1 MTETYEQLRDAAS
14 GDAGQA
20 WRSADREE
28 GNLHALYRSLKEDP
42 RYTEEHKAQK
52 AWENYEIA
60 REKIAAG
67 SREKARESLKKQA
80 QTAERLS
87 IPLPDGEELITTD
100 TSKLLAAQ
108 NEAARIIRKLER
120 ASLASPARGPFR
132 PTPVEVLKEEYARG
146 LEVGGMEGGVICRG
160 VLMAADELGADA
172 SAVVDGFRKQRH
184 RKALESAHHAERVAG
199 LIGKQIN
206 AEPPFP
212 RLACGISW
220 HGAVPLASSS
230 CRGRS
235 YRVPRLSPNTAAPRK
250 PREAEAKAPMLRTP
264 APLRHSPL
272 QAIRRAW
279 EAFADA
285 TVSFVDEATFRVA
298 LASRVLTGRTP
309 QETQKGR
316 G

>member
-1 MTETYEQLRDAAS
+1 MTETYEQLRDAAG

-28 GNLHALYRSLKEDP
+28 SNLRALYRSLKEDP
-42 RYTEEHKAQK
+42 RFSEEHKAQK
-52 AWENYEIA
+52 AWESYEVA
-60 REKIAAG
+60 RERIVAG
-67 SREKARESLKKQA
+67 REKARKPLKKQA

-172 SAVVDGFRKQRH
+172 SAVVDEFRKQRH
-184 RKALESAHHAERVAG
+184 RKSLESAHHAQRLAG
-199 LIGKQIN
+199 LIGTRID

-212 RLACGISW
+212 RPGTRGSLARR
-220 HGAVPLASSS
+220 ASP
-230 CRGRS
+230 RVLL
-235 YRVPRLSPNTAAPRK
+235 VPRAVQGASPQPGHGGSK
-250 PREAEAKAPMLRTP
+250 KAKR
-264 APLRHSPL
+264 
-272 QAIRRAW
+272 
-279 EAFADA
+279 D
-285 TVSFVDEATFRVA
+285 
-298 LASRVLTGRTP
+298 
-309 QETQKGR
+309 
-316 G
+316 